1 MATLGLAAGS
11 RDLPRTACKQV
22 VTVEKHFV
30 SDSKKKKK
38 KKNSWFPDTLRE
50 EQSRAV
56 LHDQWWQY
64 GVSCVSCIAGGFF
77 PTSTNLRSLK
87 IKAR

>member
-38 KKNSWFPDTLRE
+38 KKTGISLQIE
-50 EQSRAV
+50 ESV
-56 LHDQWWQY
+56 
-64 GVSCVSCIAGGFF
+64 GAGKQLVPRYPERG
-77 PTSTNLRSLK
+77 TEQGSLT
-87 IKAR
+87 

>member
-1 MATLGLAAGS
+1 MNQRDNGFGCRAGTLATLGLAAGS

-38 KKNSWFPDTLRE
+38 KKMP
-50 EQSRAV
+50 
-56 LHDQWWQY
+56 
-64 GVSCVSCIAGGFF
+64 I
-77 PTSTNLRSLK
+77 TN
-87 IKAR
+87 IKNKRWNIITNVMENKGL

>member
-38 KKNSWFPDTLRE
+38 KTGISLQIE
-50 EQSRAV
+50 ES
-56 LHDQWWQY
+56 
-64 GVSCVSCIAGGFF
+64 VSAGKQLVPRYPERG
-77 PTSTNLRSLK
+77 TEQGSLT
-87 IKAR
+87 

>member
-1 MATLGLAAGS
+1 MNQRDNGFGCRAGTLATLGLAAGS

-38 KKNSWFPDTLRE
+38 K
-50 EQSRAV
+50 Q
-56 LHDQWWQY
+56 
-64 GVSCVSCIAGGFF
+64 GFLF
-77 PTSTNLRSLK
+77 K
-87 IKAR
+87 